1 MLLFGLVSLFTD
13 MVYEG
18 ARSIIGPY
26 LAMLGASAVVVGAV
40 AGIGDFLGYGLRVVS
55 GYLVQRSRHYWAWTI
70 VGYALTV
77 LSVPLIGFTN
87 AIVPALLLYG
97 TERVG
102 KAVRSPAKD
111 TLLSHASTRT
121 GPGSAF
127 GVHQAMDQF
136 GAMAGPLLLAAVLAG
151 SAGSYRLAF
160 GVLAVPGIVVI
171 GLLFWLRF
179 RVPDPLAYER
189 GPGPAQETGPGQ
201 AAPPPSASPAG
212 SVAVTPR
219 RLPRLLWQYIATIGL
234 LSVGVAPFPL
244 MALHAQGSGILSAAQ
259 VPVLFAVAM
268 AVDGL
273 VGPVAGR
280 AYDRLGPRV
289 LLLVPVAAAT
299 AAISFAARP
308 ALVWVGVAVWGV
320 VNGILDS
327 VVKAVIT
334 ALVDA
339 EERAAAFG
347 WLALARGAGL
357 LVAGVVLGVAYQ
369 RSPLTAAAAIVVVN
383 ALGLVALQRVLR
395 TFVDARRTSPS
406 GTASRSR

>member
-1 MLLFGLVSLFTD
+1 LSPWRFVLAFGLVSLLTD

-26 LAMLGASAVVVGAV
+26 LATLGATAVVVGAV

-55 GYLVQRSRHYWAWTI
+55 GYLVQRSRRYWAWTI
-70 VGYALTV
+70 AGYALTV

-87 AIVPALLLYG
+87 AIAPALVLYG
-97 TERVG
+97 SERLG

-151 SAGSYRLAF
+151 SEGDYQLAF
-160 GVLAVPGIVVI
+160 GVLAVPGMLVI
-171 GLLFWLRF
+171 GLLFWLRL
-179 RVPDPLAYER
+179 RVPAPLAYER
-189 GPGPAQETGPGQ
+189 QPNLPDVSGPGQ
-201 AAPPPSASPAG
+201 SATNGTDAAVIG
-212 SVAVTPR
+212 RV
-219 RLPRLLWQYIATIGL
+219 RLPRRLWQYIATIGL

-268 AVDGL
+268 AIDG
-273 VGPVAGR
+273 VTGPVAGR
-280 AYDRLGPRV
+280 AYDRVGPRV

-299 AAISFAARP
+299 AAISFAAWP

-334 ALVDA
+334 QLVDA

-347 WLALARGAGL
+347 WLALARGVGL
-357 LVAGVVLGVAYQ
+357 LVAGVALGVAYQ
-369 RSPLTAAAAIVVVN
+369 RSPLAAAALILVVN
-383 ALGLVALQRVLR
+383 VVGLLVLSRVLR
-395 TFVDARRTSPS
+395 TVTDARRV
-406 GTASRSR
+406 RF

>member
-1 MLLFGLVSLFTD
+1 M
-13 MVYEG
+13 
-18 ARSIIGPY
+18 
-26 LAMLGASAVVVGAV
+26 
-40 AGIGDFLGYGLRVVS
+40 
-55 GYLVQRSRHYWAWTI
+55 QRSRHYWGWTI
-70 VGYALTV
+70 AGYALTV
-77 LSVPLIGFTN
+77 LSVPLIGFTT

-97 TERVG
+97 SERVG

-136 GAMAGPLLLAAVLAG
+136 GAMAGPLLLAGGAG
-151 SAGSYRLAF
+151 NYQLAF
-160 GVLAVPGIVVI
+160 GVLAVPGALTI

-179 RVPDPLAYER
+179 RVPAPLDYER
-189 GPGPAQETGPGQ
+189 EPT
-201 AAPPPSASPAG
+201 SPHESGVGHAG
-212 SVAVTPR
+212 TSGTDAGVFGR
-219 RLPRLLWQYIATIGL
+219 GRLPRLLWQYIATIGL

-244 MALHAQGSGILSAAQ
+244 MALHAQGSGILTAAQ
-259 VPVLFAVAM
+259 VPLLFAVAM
-268 AVDGL
+268 AIDGL
-273 VGPVAGR
+273 TGPVAGR
-280 AYDRLGPRV
+280 AYDRVGPRV
-289 LLLVPVAAAT
+289 LLLVPVAAAI

-334 ALVDA
+334 QLVDA

-357 LVAGVVLGVAYQ
+357 LVAGVALGVAYQ
-369 RSPLTAAAAIVVVN
+369 RSSWAAAALIIVVNVV
-383 ALGLVALQRVLR
+383 GLLVLSRVLR
-395 TFVDARRTSPS
+395 TFTNARRI
-406 GTASRSR
+406 RL